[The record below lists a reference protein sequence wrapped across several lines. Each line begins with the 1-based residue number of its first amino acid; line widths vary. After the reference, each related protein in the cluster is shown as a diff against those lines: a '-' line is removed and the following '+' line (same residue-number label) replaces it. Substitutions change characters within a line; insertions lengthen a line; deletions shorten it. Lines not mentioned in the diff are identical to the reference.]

1 MHYYTDVLKKY
12 ATFQGRARRQ
22 EYWMFAL
29 FNIVIALVLVILAAV
44 TKSTAI
50 YIVYVLYIL
59 ATLLPS
65 LGVLVRRLH
74 DTGRSGGWFFIAFV
88 PFVGGIWLLVL
99 TVLEGTPGDNAY
111 GPNPKGLSGPHPGS
125 GAYAV

>member
-12 ATFQGRARRQ
+12 ATFQGRARRA

-29 FNIVIALVLVILAAV
+29 FNAIIAGVLAILAVV
-44 TKSTAI
+44 TRSTAL
-50 YIVYVLYIL
+50 YVVYGLYIL

-74 DTGRSGGWFFIAFV
+74 DTGRSGAWFFISFV

-99 TVLEGTPGDNAY
+99 TVLEGTPGDNTY
-111 GPNPKGLSGPHPGS
+111 GPNPKGLGGPQPGP

>member
-12 ATFQGRARRQ
+12 ATFQGRARRA

-29 FNIVIALVLVILAAV
+29 FNAIIAIVLMILAAV
-44 TKSTAI
+44 TKSSAL
-50 YIVYVLYIL
+50 YIVYGLYIL

-74 DTGRSGGWFFIAFV
+74 DTGRSGAWFFISFV
-88 PFVGGIWLLVL
+88 PLIGGIWLLVL
-99 TVLEGTPGDNAY
+99 TVLEGTPGDNNY
-111 GPNPKGLSGPHPGS
+111 GPNPKGFGGAQPGP